1 MKKVLLGLFA
11 LSTMAM
17 AQNYFDGNNNLYLKA
32 GFDIAEKYDVISS
45 GEIDANDSKSDDL
58 GFELAAEFTRD
69 FMSNLEL
76 GLGIAYQEHGEPKD
90 KKYYDWLKISAPGY
104 SSIPLYFVGKYNF
117 KIKSDIKTFIKF
129 NLGYSFNDI
138 DGEFV
143 RNADIQPLYNDI
155 SKASAKVE
163 DGMYLGIGAGF
174 EINNFVTELDYKTN
188 KAEISSEGNKFGYDY
203 SRVTL
208 SFGYK
213 FNF

>member
-117 KIKSDIKTFIKF
+117 KIKSDIKPFIKF

-138 DGEFV
+138 DGKFV
-143 RNADIQPLYNDI
+143 STMPQPMADVV
-155 SKASAKVE
+155 SKVPAKVE
-163 DGMYLGIGAGF
+163 DGMYLGIGAGV
-174 EINNFVTELDYKTN
+174 EVDNFVTELNYKINKGEVSYEGTN
-188 KAEISSEGNKFGYDY
+188 YDYDY